1 MVQPDFKHK
10 EQIKLNDYLALER
23 TRLANER
30 TLFSY
35 IRTALYLTLGGIA
48 FLQMQDFKNI
58 QWLAPICFVLSVV
71 ILVTGIIK
79 YISMKR
85 GLRKFYTTSQDHKVN
100 IEP

>member
-1 MVQPDFKHK
+1 MSQSDFQHNK
-10 EQIKLNDYLALER
+10 EIILRDYLALER

-48 FLQMQDFKNI
+48 FMEMEDFKSI
-58 QWLAPICFVLSVV
+58 KWLAPICFILSVV
-71 ILVTGIIK
+71 ILLTGIIK
-79 YISMKR
+79 YFLMKR
-85 GLRKFYTTSQDHKVN
+85 RLKKFYATSHEEKVN

>member
-1 MVQPDFKHK
+1 MTHSDFQHNQ
-10 EQIKLNDYLALER
+10 EIILRDFLALER

-48 FLQMQDFKNI
+48 FMEMEDFRAIK
-58 QWLAPICFVLSVV
+58 WLAPVCFIMSILILITGVV
-71 ILVTGIIK
+71 K
-79 YISMKR
+79 YFLMKKR
-85 GLRKFYTTSQDHKVN
+85 LKKFYVTSYTEKVD